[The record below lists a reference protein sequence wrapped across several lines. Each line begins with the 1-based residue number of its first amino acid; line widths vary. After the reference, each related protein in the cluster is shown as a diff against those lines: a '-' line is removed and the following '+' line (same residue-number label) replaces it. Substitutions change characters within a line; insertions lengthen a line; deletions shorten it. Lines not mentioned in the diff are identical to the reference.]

1 MTESRCPTC
10 GGEAGKPALSRG
22 ESSPGV
28 PRSPCLWLGHGRKPP
43 MARERARESAK
54 RALAVALAASTDEEI
69 REAVA
74 RELARRRQS
83 A

>member
-1 MTESRCPTC
+1 MSERCSFCGAPAGEPAAKPT
-10 GGEAGKPALSRG
+10 
-22 ESSPGV
+22 
-28 PRSPCLWLGHGRKPP
+28 CLWLGHGRMPP
-43 MARERARESAK
+43 RPREAIREAAQ
-54 RALAVALAASTDEEI
+54 RQLAVALAACTENEI

>member
-1 MTESRCPTC
+1 MSESRCPTC
-10 GGEAGKPALSRG
+10 GGLAGEPPTPRRGPFDNAL
-22 ESSPGV
+22 P
-28 PRSPCLWLGHGRKPP
+28 PCLWLGHGRKPP
-43 MARERARESAK
+43 MARESARESAK

-74 RELARRRQS
+74 RELTRRRQS